1 MGVNHVAG
9 GGAERRQS
17 GDRHRVDSGYTM
29 AGSMEWKPFTINL
42 GQLDPG
48 TYTVR
53 AFESSA
59 ENGRP
64 THIDDK
70 TFTVR

>member
-1 MGVNHVAG
+1 VFEGTVNWELLDDNRDVI
-9 GGAERRQS
+9 
-17 GDRHRVDSGYTM
+17 DSGYAM

-42 GQLDPG
+42 GRLDRG

-59 ENGRP
+59 EDGRP
-64 THIDDK
+64 TFIVEK